1 MASPPRPPSAQPP
14 SPACLKPHE
23 VSLFLQG
30 QLPPERRQRVAAH
43 LGGCARCRAELAPT
57 AVDPTR
63 PAAPVRPSDPPVLDE
78 TRAEAPL
85 RRPQDSAVPQD
96 FEPGGRVGRYVIE
109 RVLGMGGMGA
119 VYLAHDPEL
128 HRRVAIKRLHSW
140 MSERPEHEE
149 HKTRFLREAQA
160 MASVSHPNV
169 VAIHDLLHV
178 EGSLFVAMEYV
189 EGTTLREWARTPRST
204 RQILEVFR
212 QAGVGLA
219 AAHAAGLIHRD
230 IKPSNI
236 LIGVDGSVRV
246 SDFGLARSREGVPE
260 ASRPEG
266 APGQERWLGQELT
279 QAGLV
284 VGTPGYMAPEQM
296 TLLAPVD
303 ERSDQF
309 SFCVALYET
318 LHGCRPFA
326 GDNDAEVE
334 WNIRTR
340 RFQPSRTRARVPPW
354 LNDVVLRGL
363 SHEPKE
369 RFPNMEALLQAL
381 ARDPAREQESAR
393 SRVRRRVRRGVLLG
407 LLATG
412 LVMALAP
419 TRAWRGFEE
428 RAQGLLLTARPRPWN
443 KQVVL
448 LAIDQPSIDT
458 VGWPQPRHVQA
469 KMVEALGR
477 AGVKALGI
485 DSFLYLPARDGPG
498 ADAALGEAIARYGRV
513 VLAAPCTFEANDKAR
528 ALAQRLESSS
538 LAPGPSPRFGCQG
551 VLAPQEP
558 LLRGS
563 VVAQVEVARSASG
576 NVRGAYLLSNLAGR
590 ALPTFALSMYMRGL
604 GLPVSDILQEP
615 DGVRLGALHVPTDD
629 SGAVL
634 ASFRGPGAMDVLS
647 YGALYAELAQAQ
659 EPVFP
664 PALAEHLKDKYVLV
678 GQTAESVRDLG
689 PFANG
694 QTLPLVLLH
703 ASLLSDLLE
712 ARPVRE
718 LPLGLQLA
726 LIALCGALLT
736 AAVLVLRPSLTFA
749 SVLVVL
755 LGVVGGALLLAE
767 RGVVLGP
774 LGPMV
779 ASVLAFGLVLAGRL
793 SADEQERSRMRH
805 TFEGYVD
812 DAELA
817 RLVSASEAALSLEG
831 SRQRVSV
838 LCAWVQ
844 GSTGALERLPP
855 EEVVGELREVLD
867 GVVHEVLARKG
878 RVDSLR
884 GEGVLAVFGDPL
896 RMVDHARRAVEAALA
911 VQARLEARVASRVAL
926 EVRVGVATGEAL
938 VGNVGPRGGRWEY
951 TVLGSPMEQARQL
964 ARRAPRGGVLV
975 SADTQETCGGRF
987 AFTRT
992 HGTEAGQLAF
1002 VVRDN
1007 DGSRAA

>member
-1 MASPPRPPSAQPP
+1 MASPPPPFSPP
-14 SPACLKPHE
+14 LSPACLKPHE

-30 QLPPERRQRVAAH
+30 HLPPERRQRVEAH
-43 LGGCARCRAELAPT
+43 LGGCARCREELDQTLPDTPHGSLPSAP
-57 AVDPTR
+57 A
-63 PAAPVRPSDPPVLDE
+63 PALDE
-78 TRAEAPL
+78 TRAEAPPRKPHAPAA
-85 RRPQDSAVPQD
+85 RRD
-96 FEPGGRVGRYVIE
+96 FEPGSRVGRYVIE
-109 RVLGMGGMGA
+109 RVLGTGGMGA

-169 VAIHDLLHV
+169 VTIHDLLHV

-204 RQILEVFR
+204 RQLLEIFR
-212 QAGVGLA
+212 QAGAGLA

-246 SDFGLARSREGVPE
+246 SDFGLARSREGLPE
-260 ASRPEG
+260 APRPEG
-266 APGQERWLGQELT
+266 VPGQARWLGQELT
-279 QAGLV
+279 LAGLV

-326 GDNDAEVE
+326 GGNDAELE
-334 WNIRTR
+334 RNIRAR
-340 RFQPSRTRARVPPW
+340 HFQPSRTRARVPPW

-363 SHEPKE
+363 SYEPKE

-407 LLATG
+407 ALATG

-419 TRAWRGFEE
+419 TQAWRGFEE

-443 KQVVL
+443 PQVVL
-448 LAIDQPSIDT
+448 LAIDQPTIDS

-469 KMVEALGR
+469 RMVEALGR

-513 VLAAPCTFEANDKAR
+513 VLAAPCTFEANDKTK
-528 ALAQRLESSS
+528 ALARRLESSS

-576 NVRGAYLLSNLAGR
+576 NVRGAYMLSNLAGR
-590 ALPTFALSMYMRGL
+590 ALPTLALGMYMRGL
-604 GLPVSDILQEP
+604 GLPISGIIQEP

-629 SGAVL
+629 SSAVL
-634 ASFRGPGAMDVLS
+634 ASFRRPGATDVLS
-647 YGALYAELAQAQ
+647 YGALYEELAQAR

-664 PALAEHLKDKYVLV
+664 PALAEHLRDKYVLV

-712 ARPVRE
+712 DRPVRE

-736 AAVLVLRPSLTFA
+736 GAVLVLRPSLTFA

-779 ASVLAFGLVLAGRL
+779 ASVLAFGLVLAGRI

-812 DAELA
+812 DAELE

-838 LCAWVQ
+838 LCAWVR
-844 GSTGALERLPP
+844 GATGALERLPP
-855 EEVVGELREVLD
+855 EEVVGELREALD
-867 GVVHEVLARKG
+867 GVVREVLARKG

-884 GEGVLAVFGDPL
+884 GEGVLAVFGDPQ
-896 RMVDHARRAVEAALA
+896 RMADHARRAVEAALA
-911 VQARLEARVASRVAL
+911 VQARLEARATSRVAL

-951 TVLGSPMEQARQL
+951 TVLGSPLEQARQL
-964 ARRAPRGGVLV
+964 ARRASPGGVLV
-975 SADTQETCGGRF
+975 SADTREACGGRF
-987 AFTRT
+987 DFTPVRD
-992 HGTEAGQLAF
+992 TETGQLAF

-1007 DGSRAA
+1007 DGSQAA